1 VNSADPSV
9 SDIYVADDDAMVRKT
24 IALVL
29 SRDNFRVSGFVD
41 GEALLAA
48 VRAAEPACVILDVSM
63 PGRSG
68 LDILKELQIQRVVC
82 PRLIITGVGDIPMAV
97 EAMRNG
103 AYDFITKPF
112 DPVLLVTLVREA
124 IRGTAERQRKE
135 LSDGEGSLNFPGR
148 ELLSFRECN
157 VLDLIVKGN
166 SNKEAGRKLRIS
178 PRTVEVHRARIIDK
192 LGAKNTVDLVNIVR
206 SKRGR

>member
-24 IALVL
+24 IAVVL

-124 IRGTAERQRKE
+124 IRGTAERLRKE

-148 ELLSFRECN
+148 ELLSFRECD

>member
-24 IALVL
+24 IAVVL

-148 ELLSFRECN
+148 ELLSLRERD
-157 VLDLIVKGN
+157 VLDLIVNGA
-166 SNKEAGRKLRIS
+166 SNKVAGLKLRIS
-178 PRTVEVHRARIIDK
+178 PRTVEVHRARIIEK